1 MSKHFFSFKLSGY
14 DEVLRENIVGWVK
27 VKEREVAREGEGVT
41 LVCR

>member
-1 MSKHFFSFKLSGY
+1 MSKHYFSFKLSGY

-27 VKEREVAREGEGVT
+27 VSEREVGRQGEGVR